1 MEIHILTQFH
11 LKMKMIGDDIAK
23 KVFFPQKFD
32 SYLALLW
39 PKFCPKLPTLKES
52 VTVMI

>member
-23 KVFFPQKFD
+23 KVFSPQNLIHIWPFFGPNFVQNCQ
-32 SYLALLW
+32 LW
-39 PKFCPKLPTLKES
+39 KNL
-52 VTVMI
+52 